1 MAVEI
6 FVYTE
11 EDGLSVYES
20 VDALSKCGSNAVS
33 WIDIDEEGGT
43 ETLEVIAQHFGLH
56 ELAIEDCL
64 TPGHFPKIEDYGQYY
79 FMIFR
84 GLRPATELAEVTGG
98 KESTDVDERFTR
110 KVALFLSDN
119 YLITFR
125 RFDFP
130 WLDAVSRQVQQLPDK
145 TIKLG
150 TSGLA
155 HRVIDVLIDRFQR
168 GLSFFEDLI
177 DELEVKVLTDT
188 EEFDVTSV
196 LELRSNLGSLK
207 QVMRDQKTV
216 ISRLATEPTLIE
228 DKQQRRYFKDIED
241 HALIILNQLDKLAE
255 DVVSLR
261 DAYFNMANVRLNDT
275 MRVLAVIATIAA
287 PLNIIVGLYGMN
299 FQVMPFVN
307 HPYGFWVI
315 FAIIMVL
322 SIFAVIYCKKKK
334 WL

>member
-1 MAVEI
+1 MSIEI

-11 EDGLSVYES
+11 EGGLSIYN
-20 VDALSKCGSNAVS
+20 DIGALSKCDSDAIS
-33 WIDIDEEGGT
+33 WIDIDEEDGT
-43 ETLEVIAQHFGLH
+43 ETLEAVAHHFGLH
-56 ELAIEDCL
+56 ELAVEDCL

-84 GLRPATELAEVTGG
+84 GLRSSTELSEVTGHG
-98 KESTDVDERFTR
+98 GTEDVDERFTR

-119 YLITFR
+119 YLISFR

-130 WLDAVSRQVQQLPDK
+130 WLDAVSRQVKQLPDK
-145 TIKLG
+145 TIRLG

-168 GLSFFEDLI
+168 GLVFFEDLI

-188 EEFDVTSV
+188 EEFNVTSV
-196 LELRSNLGSLK
+196 LELRSDLSSLK
-207 QVMRDQKTV
+207 QVMRDQKAV

-261 DAYFNMANVRLNDT
+261 DAFFNMANVRLNDT

-307 HPYGFWVI
+307 HQYGFWVV

-322 SIFAVIYCKKKK
+322 SICAVVYCKKKR
-334 WL
+334 WI